1 MKRGRQRKVAD
12 GPLISSTTRAG
23 ITGTLYFCKKKL
35 PTNIAS
41 IPDE

>member
-1 MKRGRQRKVAD
+1 MEGLQLTENRASWAELMAD
-12 GPLISSTTRAG
+12 GRKLTPP
-23 ITGTLYFCKKKL
+23 YFCKKKF